1 MEENE
6 LPLARIRS
14 VFKKWFPLMSVTIS
28 ASRKVQSSKV
38 GGYHLRENLS
48 PIAGTK
54 DSLKNTFPLDKKY
67 LSLAGVSEK
76 WKKLTSTSQKVSF
89 HHKQKYDFS

>member
-54 DSLKNTFPLDKKY
+54 DSLKNTFPIE
-67 LSLAGVSEK
+67 G
-76 WKKLTSTSQKVSF
+76 KKLMVCTNQKIRF
-89 HHKQKYDFS
+89 RYLE